1 MREFDHREDPAAW
14 ARSLGVSREAIDL
27 YLDSEVIDLHVDSF
41 IWHRVFGYDLTR
53 RHSAFTRGWC
63 LSQVDF
69 PRALEAELSG
79 ATWVITTNPAKDG
92 AARAETFERNV
103 RELLSLFEGVS
114 EHFQVVTNLGEY
126 RTARRAG
133 KHAAFIGVQGGN
145 ALDEDPG
152 LLDRL
157 PRELI
162 LRVTLMHLTRSR
174 LGGPSG
180 PFAQREKLGLTA
192 RGVELVRRL
201 NEARVF
207 VDLAHASPRTFD
219 DVLAVHD
226 RSQPLLVTHTG
237 VSGVHP
243 HWRNLDDRQIRR
255 VADTGGTI
263 GIIYHSVYLGDPLW
277 AGKLESIVRHLEHV
291 IAVAGEDAASLGSD
305 WDGSIVTPRDMQSCL
320 ELPRLVD
327 SMLRRGWAADRVQK
341 VLGRNF
347 LRVLGELRG

>member
-1 MREFDHREDPAAW
+1 MREHDHREDPAGW

-53 RHSAFTRGWC
+53 RHDAFTRGYC
-63 LSQVDF
+63 MSQVDF
-69 PRALEAELSG
+69 PRVLEAELAG
-79 ATWVITTNPAKDG
+79 ATWVITTNPARDG
-92 AARAETFERNV
+92 ASRAETFERNV
-103 RELLSLFEGVS
+103 RELVSLFEGAS
-114 EHFQVVTNLGEY
+114 RHFAVVRNVAEY
-126 RTARRAG
+126 RAARREG

-145 ALDEDPG
+145 ALDHDPTV
-152 LLDRL
+152 LDRL
-157 PRELI
+157 PPGLI

-180 PFAQREKLGLTA
+180 PFAQRTKRGLTE
-192 RGVELVRRL
+192 RGVELVRKL
-201 NEARVF
+201 NAARVF

-219 DVLAVHD
+219 DVFAVHD
-226 RSQPLLVTHTG
+226 RTQPLLVTHTG
-237 VSGVHP
+237 VSGVYP

-263 GIIYHSVYLGDPLW
+263 GIIYHSAYLGDPLW
-277 AGKLESIVRHLEHV
+277 AGKLESIVRHLEHT
-291 IAVAGEDAASLGSD
+291 ISVAGEDAAPLGSD
-305 WDGSIVTPRDMQSCL
+305 WDGSIVTPRDMQTCL

-327 SMLRRGWAADRVQK
+327 CMLRRKWPADRVQK

-347 LRVLGELRG
+347 LRVLRELRG